1 MHLKELNYQLSK
13 SLIKGVSLSTFS
25 IRAFARDKVMREVHA
40 LAQLDHFTIV
50 RYFNSWVERAP
61 PGWDQREEWISLSRV
76 NSL

>member
-1 MHLKELNYQLSK
+1 
-13 SLIKGVSLSTFS
+13 
-25 IRAFARDKVMREVHA
+25 MREVHA
-40 LAQLDHFTIV
+40 LAQLDHPTIV